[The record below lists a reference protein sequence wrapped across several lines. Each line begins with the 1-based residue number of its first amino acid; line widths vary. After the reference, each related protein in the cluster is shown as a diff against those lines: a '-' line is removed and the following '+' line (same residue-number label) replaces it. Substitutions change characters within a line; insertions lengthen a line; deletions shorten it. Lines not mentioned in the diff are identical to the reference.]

1 MSLNKQRPR
10 DPDRAR
16 HMVEAAKLIV
26 DFTTGRTFQELIMD
40 LLLRSAVER
49 QFEIMGEAS
58 SHISKITQVLWPS
71 IDWVKIKI
79 FRNLLAHEYFRTNY
93 TEVWHI
99 ARDVPPGLIPILED
113 LFTKLNREFGPDA
126 TSSV

>member
-58 SHISKITQVLWPS
+58 SHISKTTQVL
-71 IDWVKIKI
+71 
-79 FRNLLAHEYFRTNY
+79 
-93 TEVWHI
+93 
-99 ARDVPPGLIPILED
+99 
-113 LFTKLNREFGPDA
+113 
-126 TSSV
+126 